1 MARVGA
7 GCVLVGMG
15 CVQINGED
23 GDGWAYGCS
32 GVAASQGVAERHQ
45 ILRCRF
51 LFRGLFFLGLP
62 LSNPIL
68 RLALAWHVLHCVDVV
83 PAECRFWHP
92 PCGARPGAA
101 CSQNKPGHE
110 QQRQGSSLPV
120 GPLPFLNFLHRGQGT
135 ALGGIRTTSLSG
147 CNTFAVPGRQIPVE
161 SARTERETSQS
172 HRSILRGNG
181 REDAHGC
188 HQDVRTAPHHRR
200 EARAPRARPASL
212 VINRVQ
218 STTLIASR
226 CGGQVVQM
234 HSWGASASRPSGE
247 KPI

>member
-1 MARVGA
+1 MEKTETGGRTDAAVWQPVKGLPSVTKSCA
-7 GCVLVGMG
+7 
-15 CVQINGED
+15 
-23 GDGWAYGCS
+23 
-32 GVAASQGVAERHQ
+32 AASCFVDSSSLAF
-45 ILRCRF
+45 RF
-51 LFRGLFFLGLP
+51 PILFF
-62 LSNPIL
+62 
-68 RLALAWHVLHCVDVV
+68 AWHALHCVDVV

-161 SARTERETSQS
+161 SARTERERQ
-172 HRSILRGNG
+172 
-181 REDAHGC
+181 
-188 HQDVRTAPHHRR
+188 VRAIAQNCGAMGVRMRMAATKMS
-200 EARAPRARPASL
+200 APRRTTAEKQERPTSL

>member
-1 MARVGA
+1 MEKTETGGRTDAAVWQPVKGLPSFTKSCA
-7 GCVLVGMG
+7 
-15 CVQINGED
+15 
-23 GDGWAYGCS
+23 
-32 GVAASQGVAERHQ
+32 AASCFVDSSSLAF
-45 ILRCRF
+45 RF
-51 LFRGLFFLGLP
+51 PILFF
-62 LSNPIL
+62 
-68 RLALAWHVLHCVDVV
+68 AWHVLHCVDVV

-200 EARAPRARPASL
+200 EARAPRARPTSL
-212 VINRVQ
+212 VINWVQ

-234 HSWGASASRPSGE
+234 HSWGAGASRPSGGVI
-247 KPI
+247 KPEAEQ

>member
-1 MARVGA
+1 MEKTETGGRTDAAVWQPVKGLPSVTKSCA
-7 GCVLVGMG
+7 
-15 CVQINGED
+15 
-23 GDGWAYGCS
+23 
-32 GVAASQGVAERHQ
+32 AASCFVDSSSLAF
-45 ILRCRF
+45 RF
-51 LFRGLFFLGLP
+51 PILFF
-62 LSNPIL
+62 
-68 RLALAWHVLHCVDVV
+68 AWHVLHCVDVV

-147 CNTFAVPGRQIPVE
+147 WQYVCGPRTPDTRRIC
-161 SARTERETSQS
+161 ARRERETSQS
-172 HRSILRGNG
+172 HRSKLRGNG

-200 EARAPRARPASL
+200 EARAPRARPTSL
-212 VINRVQ
+212 VINWVQ

-234 HSWGASASRPSGE
+234 HSWGASASRPSGGVI
-247 KPI
+247 KPEAEQ

>member
-1 MARVGA
+1 MEKTETGGRTDAAVWQPVKGLPSVTKSCA
-7 GCVLVGMG
+7 
-15 CVQINGED
+15 
-23 GDGWAYGCS
+23 
-32 GVAASQGVAERHQ
+32 AASCFVDSSSLAF
-45 ILRCRF
+45 RF
-51 LFRGLFFLGLP
+51 PILFF
-62 LSNPIL
+62 
-68 RLALAWHVLHCVDVV
+68 AWHVLHCVDVV

-110 QQRQGSSLPV
+110 QQQQGSSLPV

-135 ALGGIRTTSLSG
+135 AVGAIQDHVVEWLQYVCGPRTPDTRRI
-147 CNTFAVPGRQIPVE
+147 CAHR
-161 SARTERETSQS
+161 ERETSQS

-200 EARAPRARPASL
+200 EARAPRARPTSL

-234 HSWGASASRPSGE
+234 HSWGAGASRPSGGVI
-247 KPI
+247 KPEAEQ